1 VASAPAFDVN
11 APSVGAVST
20 TPADSGVP
28 GSGALAGPAGPAS
41 SPAGA
46 AALPDV
52 GAVPAGRASGSAP
65 SGPARSA
72 LDGLLASARFP
83 GFGLG
88 WVLAAVAGVGLLALG
103 SRRLVADVL
112 DRAPGGCPLDGG
124 RP

>member
-1 VASAPAFDVN
+1 LLFFWSPPGSQNVFTASFGGARVSVASAPAFDVN

-88 WVLAAVAGVGLLALG
+88 WVLAAVAG
-103 SRRLVADVL
+103 
-112 DRAPGGCPLDGG
+112 
-124 RP
+124 